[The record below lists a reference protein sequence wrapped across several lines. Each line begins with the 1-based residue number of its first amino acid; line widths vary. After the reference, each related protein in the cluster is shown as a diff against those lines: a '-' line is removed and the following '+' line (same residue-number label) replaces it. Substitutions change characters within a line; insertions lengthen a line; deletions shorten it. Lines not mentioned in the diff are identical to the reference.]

1 MSRDAGHF
9 DSPGALAR
17 LKSSGAD
24 VLGAAWRRGTPGK
37 TEDAWASPSEMGED
51 EVARDEVMRS
61 GSVEARHRE
70 GLGGMRLSRRMRRG
84 PVPLR

>member
-9 DSPGALAR
+9 ENPGALAR

-24 VLGAAWRRGTPGK
+24 VRGDDWHRGTPVR
-37 TEDAWASPSEMGED
+37 TEDAWPSPSQVGED

-61 GSVEARHRE
+61 GMGSARR
-70 GLGGMRLSRRMRRG
+70 SRG
-84 PVPLR
+84 P